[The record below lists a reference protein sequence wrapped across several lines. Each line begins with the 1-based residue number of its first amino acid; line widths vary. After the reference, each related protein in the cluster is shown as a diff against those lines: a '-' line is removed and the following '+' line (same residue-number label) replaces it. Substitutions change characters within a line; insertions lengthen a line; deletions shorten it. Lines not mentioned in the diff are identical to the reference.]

1 MDSRAKPSNTKTDS
15 KSIAKGPEKTATPSA
30 AKKEEARPAEPA
42 PLPRKQPS
50 QPPAEPKPAPAPTT
64 AALESSNKPVALS
77 MEPDRNGEQSA
88 GEEGE
93 GEGEGESQPAGGS
106 ACDTFETLK
115 PFLLGG
121 AVIAATGA
129 AIVGAVLL
137 ARKK

>member
-1 MDSRAKPSNTKTDS
+1 MEQNRAKPSNTKTDS
-15 KSIAKGPEKTATPSA
+15 KPITKGPEKTAQPSA

-42 PLPRKQPS
+42 VLPKKQPS

-64 AALESSNKPVALS
+64 TAPESSNKPGVPS
-77 MEPDRNGEQSA
+77 SEPDRNGEQSA
-88 GEEGE
+88 GGE

-121 AVIAATGA
+121 AVIAAA
-129 AIVGAVLL
+129 AAFILGAVLL

>member
-77 MEPDRNGEQSA
+77 TEPDLNGEQSA
-88 GEEGE
+88 GGE

-106 ACDTFETLK
+106 TCDTFETLK

>member
-1 MDSRAKPSNTKTDS
+1 MDSRAKPSNAKTDP
-15 KSIAKGPEKTATPSA
+15 KPATKGPEKT

-42 PLPRKQPS
+42 PLPGKLPS

-64 AALESSNKPVALS
+64 AAPESSDMPEAPLS
-77 MEPDRNGEQSA
+77 EPDRDGEQSA
-88 GEEGE
+88 GGE
-93 GEGEGESQPAGGS
+93 GEPAEGS

-121 AVIAATGA
+121 AVIAAA
-129 AIVGAVLL
+129 AAVIIGAVLL